1 MDESE
6 KVQRRKEQRRQN
18 RTRVR
23 QVLLMTE
30 YIQYKYF
37 AIYTEAAEFY
47 NRLNEKH
54 PTKYDL
60 RRTEEFRK
68 WKMEVMGQP
77 RKPRKCQ
84 KHSHANIETAT
95 QIHPQTPVIDED
107 QAPSPAP
114 RSPSSQS
121 EQSEQPETPVIDED
135 QAPSPA
141 PRSPSSQSEQSE
153 QPETPVIDE
162 DQATTPDELR
172 TGKHVYADNMQLRI
186 PMLTSPTK
194 HPAVI
199 TETLQTLTEETLQ
212 EGAALEPT
220 LYQELTPEAV
230 DKIINELRA
239 EPDLQDIVTC
249 IEQDLEFEQLGMDIT
264 MLEDD
269 LVEKEL
275 ENW

>member
-1 MDESE
+1 MSERE
-6 KVQRRKEQRRQN
+6 KVQRRKEQRRLN

-68 WKMEVMGQP
+68 WKMEVTGQP
-77 RKPRKCQ
+77 RKPRKCR

-114 RSPSSQS
+114 RSPSRQS

-153 QPETPVIDE
+153 QPET
-162 DQATTPDELR
+162 L
-172 TGKHVYADNMQLRI
+172 
-186 PMLTSPTK
+186 
-194 HPAVI
+194 
-199 TETLQTLTEETLQ
+199 
-212 EGAALEPT
+212 
-220 LYQELTPEAV
+220 
-230 DKIINELRA
+230 
-239 EPDLQDIVTC
+239 
-249 IEQDLEFEQLGMDIT
+249 
-264 MLEDD
+264 
-269 LVEKEL
+269 
-275 ENW
+275 